1 MRYAHTGRARSL
13 KIVCRS
19 SDKDYS
25 TVGLQLVRISTIIQQ
40 RAMDK
45 CRLSLG
51 YPSEPLGNELPEGFP
66 RFAEL
71 LRFLEAVT
79 GSTLLDLVFGKASS
93 PPHLVTTDPVMG
105 LTVEAPVSY

>member
-1 MRYAHTGRARSL
+1 MNVSL
-13 KIVCRS
+13 AV
-19 SDKDYS
+19 
-25 TVGLQLVRISTIIQQ
+25 
-40 RAMDK
+40 
-45 CRLSLG
+45 G
-51 YPSEPLGNELPEGFP
+51 YPSEPLGKEPPQGLP

-79 GSTLLDLVFGKASS
+79 GSTLLDLVFGKVSS